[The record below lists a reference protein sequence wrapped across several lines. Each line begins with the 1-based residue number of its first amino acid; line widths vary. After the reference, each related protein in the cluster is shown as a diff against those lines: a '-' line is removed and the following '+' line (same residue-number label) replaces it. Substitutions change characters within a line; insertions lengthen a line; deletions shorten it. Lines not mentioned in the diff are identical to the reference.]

1 VSLRDYHTT
10 RYNPVMARPRRRKR
24 RTRPR
29 RNRTRR
35 TRSALRSRRR
45 RARIRRLRARPH
57 RRAPRGWAE
66 WPKERLL
73 NLPLRDLRLRIQG
86 TPLRPCI
93 ERLYRELRDRG
104 IAFRPHMWLSNE
116 WYVPDDVP
124 GIAIPFYL
132 AHPRLVRLERELMLE
147 VEGGTREHCMKLLR
161 HEAAHA
167 LANAY
172 LLHRRKDWRDHFGRP
187 SQKYPDT
194 YLPQPYSKRYVV
206 HLDNW
211 YAQSHPHEDWAETFA
226 VWLNPRSDWRNRYR
240 DWPALKKLEYVDRL
254 MQEIN
259 GRPAKIRNRRE
270 VEPLRS
276 LKTTLREYY
285 DQKRKLYGTDRPE
298 LLDRDLNRL
307 FSDAPEHRKHELASR
322 YLRRMRGALMDVI
335 CDWTAEHH
343 YRVREVLDD
352 MIQRCDELK
361 LRVVADNA
369 ALKERLI
376 AFLTATVVTKLHS
389 GGFHIRV

>member
-1 VSLRDYHTT
+1 
-10 RYNPVMARPRRRKR
+10 MARPRRRKH

-29 RNRTRR
+29 RKRAQRG
-35 TRSALRSRRR
+35 RSALRLRRGT
-45 RARIRRLRARPH
+45 ARSS
-57 RRAPRGWAE
+57 PRGWAG

-73 NLPLRDLRLRIQG
+73 NLPLQKLRLRIAG

-93 ERLYRELRDRG
+93 EKLYRELRDRG
-104 IAFRPHMWLSNE
+104 ILFRPHLWLSHE
-116 WYVPDDVP
+116 WYVPDGVP
-124 GIAIPFYL
+124 GIAVPFFL
-132 AHPRLVRLERELMLE
+132 AHPRLRALERDFKLEL
-147 VEGGTREHCMKLLR
+147 EGGTREHCMKLMR

-167 LANAY
+167 IANAF

-187 SQKYPDT
+187 GQKYPNT

-211 YAQSHPHEDWAETFA
+211 YAQAHPHEDWAETFA
-226 VWLNPRSDWRNRYR
+226 VWLSPRSDWRNRYR

-254 MQEIN
+254 MNEIA

-270 VEPLRS
+270 IEPLRS
-276 LKTTLREYY
+276 LKTTLRAYY
-285 DQKRKLYGTDRPE
+285 DEKQKLYGKDRPE
-298 LLDRDLNRL
+298 LLDHDLRRL
-307 FSDAPEHRKHELASR
+307 FSDSPEHRKHELASR
-322 YLRRMRGALMDVI
+322 YLRRTRGALSAVI
-335 CDWTAEHH
+335 CNWTAEHH

-352 MIQRCDELK
+352 MVQRCDELK
-361 LRVVADNA
+361 LRVTADNA
-369 ALKERLI
+369 ALKEQLI